1 MGGGVALVLIAAVAL
16 SRLQPAAPSVSK
28 AVLWVDEVHRGEMLV
43 QVSGPGTLIPRQI
56 RWLSVQSQARVERIL
71 VRAGAAVKAD
81 TVVTECSDA
90 DLLQETA
97 AARFQLES
105 ARAALADARVRLQGE
120 ELDQRVALAGA
131 RSDYESAKL
140 EMEAEKPLAAQGI
153 VPAVQYRR
161 SALVVDQLKVKMDAT
176 AERLEQFAASKRVRL
191 AAQQAQLD
199 QMKALLDRRN
209 EQVAALQVRAGIAG
223 VVQEVLVEEGQRLT
237 PGTNVARVAN
247 SDDLQARLQ
256 VPESQAHYVQLGQS
270 VDVDTRNGIAN
281 GRVSRIDPAV
291 QGGVVRV
298 DVDFDRALPPGSR
311 PDLAVDGTIQIERLK
326 DVLYVARPAFAQSD
340 SATTL
345 FRVTADGREALR
357 IPVRLGRVSA
367 KSVEILQGL
376 NAADQVILSDT
387 SAWSKYPRL
396 RLNN

>member
-1 MGGGVALVLIAAVAL
+1 M
-16 SRLQPAAPSVSK
+16 
-28 AVLWVDEVHRGEMLV
+28 
-43 QVSGPGTLIPRQI
+43 
-56 RWLSVQSQARVERIL
+56 
-71 VRAGAAVKAD
+71 
-81 TVVTECSDA
+81 
-90 DLLQETA
+90 
-97 AARFQLES
+97 
-105 ARAALADARVRLQGE
+105 
-120 ELDQRVALAGA
+120 
-131 RSDYESAKL
+131 
-140 EMEAEKPLAAQGI
+140 
-153 VPAVQYRR
+153 
-161 SALVVDQLKVKMDAT
+161 
-176 AERLEQFAASKRVRL
+176 
-191 AAQQAQLD
+191 
-199 QMKALLDRRN
+199 
-209 EQVAALQVRAGIAG
+209 
-223 VVQEVLVEEGQRLT
+223 EEGQRLT

-256 VPESQAHYVQLGQS
+256 IPESQAHYVQLGQS